1 MLKRLTSIG
10 CKTVKKPLY
19 SVRPQSDTS
28 MGIAQETWQI
38 GYKKGAH
45 DYVIATCY
53 SEDVANLIAGLL
65 NGVARWL

>member
-1 MLKRLTSIG
+1 
-10 CKTVKKPLY
+10 
-19 SVRPQSDTS
+19 

-38 GYKKGAH
+38 GYKKGTH